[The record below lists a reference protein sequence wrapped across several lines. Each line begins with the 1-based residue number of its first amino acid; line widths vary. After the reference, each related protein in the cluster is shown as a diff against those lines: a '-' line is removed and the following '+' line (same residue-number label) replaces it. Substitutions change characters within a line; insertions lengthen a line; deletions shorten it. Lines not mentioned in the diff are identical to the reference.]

1 MITLVV
7 HELHKKP
14 KSKTFEQNI
23 VIIGREEGSDL
34 LLTDVSVSRQHAK
47 VFFAQ
52 DSQHYVQMI
61 SDKNPILVNG
71 QVITAHTVLK
81 EGDESLWSLSHLL
94 FKDG

>member
-34 LLTDVSVSRQHAK
+34 
-47 VFFAQ
+47 F
-52 DSQHYVQMI
+52 
-61 SDKNPILVNG
+61 
-71 QVITAHTVLK
+71 
-81 EGDESLWSLSHLL
+81 
-94 FKDG
+94 